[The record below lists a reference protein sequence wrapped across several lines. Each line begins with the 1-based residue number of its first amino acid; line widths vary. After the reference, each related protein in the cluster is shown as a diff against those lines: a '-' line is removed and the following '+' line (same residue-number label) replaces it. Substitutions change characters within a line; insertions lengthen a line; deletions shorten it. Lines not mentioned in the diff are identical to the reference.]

1 MLMEI
6 DAAVKFFMKILSLK
20 NTLTSDQLDSL
31 GMNLACLLRDRY
43 QGHWYPDKPA
53 QGQAYRCI
61 RINKWQYVDESL
73 LQACKFCGIEY
84 SRLPIPREITI
95 WIDPFEVCGRIGET
109 RDYFTIATFKSVYEE
124 PMLAYPEQAHESM
137 LAFPEQVHEESV
149 LFSSEDPVAGWPEQ
163 AQEPMLVCSEH
174 VEQESVLVDPEEPE
188 PVCWVNEEPVLV
200 SPEWVDEEQFEHVA
214 EESVPASPEC
224 VSPEHVP
231 ARPECVSPEHVPA
244 SPEPECV
251 SPEHVTEEPVPVS
264 PEQVNQEP
272 EQVTEKPEHVT
283 EEPVP
288 AGQEHVTEEPVHV
301 SPEHVKEEPLPA
313 SPEQVTEEPEHVPAS
328 PERVNDESMSV
339 YLECETSDYSSDGLS
354 SESEFIS
361 ENSSDEETGEETKK
375 VVRVMPPICTSPDE
389 AIESPSTSNAGTPV
403 CELLAADQETDSS
416 VAQETTYLRL
426 L

>member
-124 PMLAYPEQAHESM
+124 PMLAYPEQ
-137 LAFPEQVHEESV
+137 VHEEPV
-149 LFSSEDPVAGWPEQ
+149 LFSSEDPVAVYPEQ

-174 VEQESVLVDPEEPE
+174 VEQESVLVSPEEPE

-214 EESVPASPEC
+214 EESVPASPEP
-224 VSPEHVP
+224 V
-231 ARPECVSPEHVPA
+231 
-244 SPEPECV
+244 CV
-251 SPEHVTEEPVPVS
+251 SPEHVTEEPMPIS

-272 EQVTEKPEHVT
+272 EHVTEEPVPAGQEQVIEEPVPISPEQVI

-313 SPEQVTEEPEHVPAS
+313 GPEQVTEEPEHVPAS

-375 VVRVMPPICTSPDE
+375 VVKVMPPICTSPDE

-416 VAQETTYLRL
+416 VAQETTYL
-426 L
+426 